1 MVFATGKSPLT
12 GRKLDQANAEAE
24 RFMRTL
30 EKAARAAH
38 IEGRRWQD
46 ELDTFLLNYRSTP
59 HCTTGISPAELPFNR
74 KIRNKLPSV
83 DRLDP
88 MPSDIED
95 SHEKAINNDS
105 KRNEKMK
112 KYADKRNHAKNIN
125 LQIGDYVLV
134 RQQKKNNLP
143 HLVKRHTE

>member
-59 HCTTGISPAELPFNR
+59 HCTTGISPAEFPFNR

-105 KRNEKMK
+105 KRKEKIMQRTLIFK
-112 KYADKRNHAKNIN
+112 
-125 LQIGDYVLV
+125 
-134 RQQKKNNLP
+134 
-143 HLVKRHTE
+143 